1 MTAKP
6 RRPVAVRASESAA
19 PVFIL
24 TPARSGSTLLRYLLD
39 AHPEL
44 ACPAETGLPHLG
56 HQLATVWA
64 AISGAAKPSPQPDS
78 VAAIPESIIE
88 QVRAAIDPMI
98 GQYLGDRGKRR
109 FCDKTL
115 GAAKHADLLIR
126 LYPDVRFIGLVRHAM
141 DFIASAVDADR
152 WGPIGYG
159 FDEYV
164 AGGSGNMV
172 RNLAT
177 YWIDHTSAIASV
189 ALRHPGRTFLVRY
202 EDLVEAPEVLASKIF
217 GFLGVTPQPGITG
230 RCLRVKGERLSQ
242 GDHKVWWTSEIT
254 SDSVG
259 RGQAVPPV
267 LLTPPVAD
275 QVNTLLSQLSY
286 VRVEATWGTAHS
298 PADPREPGSGPSA
311 DQCSPKPKTPAVAR
325 PVLEERLRLGLSKVD
340 ESFTT
345 RWLSCSADTFACVAR
360 SPATPDDDACWQVD
374 LSRRTLSLADVSG
387 YQWCIV
393 GEHGAWDAVLSGRTD
408 LGTSLRRSE
417 LRYCEGTPLGSPAA
431 SSRSAEVPVAEDRLD
446 MVGDLLGLTPW
457 LASRSVPLTH

>member
-1 MTAKP
+1 
-6 RRPVAVRASESAA
+6 
-19 PVFIL
+19 VFIL

-44 ACPAETGLPHLG
+44 ACPAETGIPDLG

-64 AISGAAKPSPQPDS
+64 AISGAAKPSPQPGS
-78 VAAIPESIIE
+78 AAAIPEHLIE
-88 QVRAAIDPMI
+88 QVRAAINPMI
-98 GQYLGDRGKRR
+98 RQYLADRGKRR

-115 GAAKHADLLIR
+115 GAAKHAELLIR

-141 DFIASAVDADR
+141 DFIASAVEADP

-177 YWIDHTSAIASV
+177 YWIDHTSAIVAV

-202 EDLVEAPEVLASKIF
+202 EDLVDAPEVLASKIF
-217 GFLGVTPQPGITG
+217 GFLGVAPQPGITR
-230 RCLRVKGERLSQ
+230 RCLRLKGERLSQ
-242 GDHKVWWTSEIT
+242 GDHKVWWTAEIT

-275 QVNTLLSQLSY
+275 QVNALLSQLSY
-286 VRVEATWGTAHS
+286 VRVEPHWGTADS
-298 PADPREPGSGPSA
+298 PADPRKPGSGPSA
-311 DQCSPKPKTPAVAR
+311 DQRSAKPRPGSVPTPLLA
-325 PVLEERLRLGLSKVD
+325 ERLRLGLSQVD
-340 ESFTT
+340 QSFTT
-345 RWLSCSADTFACVAR
+345 RWLSCSTDTFACVAR
-360 SPATPDDDACWQVD
+360 SRATPDEDAFWQVD
-374 LSRRTLSLADVSG
+374 LSHRTLSPADSGG

-393 GEHGAWDAVLSGRTD
+393 GEHGAWEAVLRGRTD

-417 LRYCEGTPLGSPAA
+417 LRYCEAAPLGPPA
-431 SSRSAEVPVAEDRLD
+431 SRSAEVPVVEDRLD